1 MKKINVGIIG
11 LGTIGTGVYKIL
23 KERRASI
30 KDKYNL
36 DINIKKCCDISLSSK
51 RKLKIKTDVFT
62 KDFKEV
68 VQAKD
73 IDIVVELI
81 GGTNIAYTI
90 SKEALKNK
98 KHLVTANKA
107 LLAHKG
113 KELRKISAVNKVNIG
128 YEASVGGGIPIIS
141 SIKDSLL
148 INKITSFCGILNG
161 TCNYILTLMSNG
173 IDFSKALGMAQK
185 EGFAEADPTLDIN
198 GKDTAHKVSVLCQT
212 CFNLNLDMKD
222 IYTQGIEEV
231 TSYDIEIA
239 KNLGYEIKL
248 LGISRIKKNKLDAR
262 VHPTLIPQNNP
273 LSNVENEFNAVLVNS
288 KNLGPFM
295 AYGYGAGMLPTASAV
310 VSDLIRVSRAGNL
323 SETDKDEIKIDVIK
337 FENIKSRFYIRMMI
351 KDEPGNLGKVTSIL
365 GKYKINIDKAIQNNK
380 NLKLKAIPVI
390 IMTKSLELKVLNKA
404 ILAIKKNKLI
414 QNESLVIP
422 VEDFA

>member
-68 VQAKD
+68 VQDKD

-107 LLAHKG
+107 LFAYKG

-173 IDFSKALGMAQK
+173 IDFSKALKMAQK

-212 CFNLNLDMKD
+212 CFNINLDMKD

-248 LGISRIKKNKLDAR
+248 LGISSIKKNKLDAR

-273 LSNVENEFNAVLVNS
+273 LSNVENEFNAVLINS

-310 VSDLIRVSRAGNL
+310 VSDLIRVSKTGNL
-323 SETDKDEIKIDVIK
+323 YETKMDEIKIDPIE
-337 FENIKSRFYIRMMI
+337 FENIKSKFYIRMMI

>member
-68 VQAKD
+68 VQDKD

-323 SETDKDEIKIDVIK
+323 YETDKDEIKIDVIK

>member
-222 IYTQGIEEV
+222 IYTQGIKEV

-323 SETDKDEIKIDVIK
+323 YETDKDEIKIDVIK

>member
-323 SETDKDEIKIDVIK
+323 YETDKDEIKIDVIK

>member
-1 MKKINVGIIG
+1 
-11 LGTIGTGVYKIL
+11 
-23 KERRASI
+23 
-30 KDKYNL
+30 
-36 DINIKKCCDISLSSK
+36 
-51 RKLKIKTDVFT
+51 
-62 KDFKEV
+62 
-68 VQAKD
+68 
-73 IDIVVELI
+73 
-81 GGTNIAYTI
+81 
-90 SKEALKNK
+90 
-98 KHLVTANKA
+98 
-107 LLAHKG
+107 
-113 KELRKISAVNKVNIG
+113 
-128 YEASVGGGIPIIS
+128 
-141 SIKDSLL
+141 
-148 INKITSFCGILNG
+148 
-161 TCNYILTLMSNG
+161 MSNG

-323 SETDKDEIKIDVIK
+323 YETDKDEIKIDVIK

>member
-248 LGISRIKKNKLDAR
+248 LGIGRIKKNKLDAR

-323 SETDKDEIKIDVIK
+323 YETDKDEIKIDVIK

>member
-295 AYGYGAGMLPTASAV
+295 AYGYGAGMLPTASAG

-323 SETDKDEIKIDVIK
+323 YETDKDEIKIDVIK

>member
-68 VQAKD
+68 VQDKD

-107 LLAHKG
+107 LFAHKG

-173 IDFSKALGMAQK
+173 IDFSKALKMAQK

-212 CFNLNLDMKD
+212 CFNINLDMKD

-248 LGISRIKKNKLDAR
+248 LGISSIKKNKLDAR

-273 LSNVENEFNAVLVNS
+273 LSNVENEFNAVLINS

-310 VSDLIRVSRAGNL
+310 VSDIIRVSRTENL
-323 SETDKDEIKIDVIK
+323 YETKMDEIKIDPIE
-337 FENIKSRFYIRMMI
+337 FENIKSKFYIRMMI

>member
-23 KERRASI
+23 KERRVSI

-248 LGISRIKKNKLDAR
+248 LGIGRIKKNKLDAR

-323 SETDKDEIKIDVIK
+323 YETDKDEIKIDVIK

>member
-222 IYTQGIEEV
+222 IYTQGIEGV

-248 LGISRIKKNKLDAR
+248 LGIGRIKKNKLDAR

-323 SETDKDEIKIDVIK
+323 YETDKDEIKIDVIK

>member
-161 TCNYILTLMSNG
+161 TCNYILALMSNG

-222 IYTQGIEEV
+222 IYTQGIEGV

-323 SETDKDEIKIDVIK
+323 YETDKDEIKIDVIK

>member
-23 KERRASI
+23 KERRVSI

-222 IYTQGIEEV
+222 IYTQGIEGV

-323 SETDKDEIKIDVIK
+323 YETDKDEIKIDVIK

>member
-212 CFNLNLDMKD
+212 CFNLNIDMKD

-323 SETDKDEIKIDVIK
+323 YETDKDEIKIDVIK

>member
-51 RKLKIKTDVFT
+51 RKLRIKTDVFT

-68 VQAKD
+68 VQDKD

-107 LLAHKG
+107 LFAYKG

-173 IDFSKALGMAQK
+173 IDFSKALKMAQK

-212 CFNLNLDMKD
+212 CFNINLDMKD

-248 LGISRIKKNKLDAR
+248 LGISSIKKNKLDAR

-273 LSNVENEFNAVLVNS
+273 LSNVENEFNAVLINS

-310 VSDLIRVSRAGNL
+310 VSDLIRVSRTGNL
-323 SETDKDEIKIDVIK
+323 YETKMDEIKIDPIE
-337 FENIKSRFYIRMMI
+337 FLNIKSKFYIRMMI

>member
-68 VQAKD
+68 VQDKD

-185 EGFAEADPTLDIN
+185 EGFAESDPTLDIN

-248 LGISRIKKNKLDAR
+248 LGISSIKKNKLDAR

-273 LSNVENEFNAVLVNS
+273 LSNVENEFNAVLINS

-310 VSDLIRVSRAGNL
+310 VSDLIRVSRTGNL
-323 SETDKDEIKIDVIK
+323 YETKMDEIKIDPIE
-337 FENIKSRFYIRMMI
+337 FENIKSKFYIRMMI

>member
-222 IYTQGIEEV
+222 IYTQGIEGV

-323 SETDKDEIKIDVIK
+323 YETDKDEIKIDVIK